1 MASNMDNEVEVEK
14 SQPEMADPQS
24 TDSESGAT
32 RGSEDG
38 SSSSTL
44 EGDGRNSVTN
54 HYHVHTD
61 EFNFK
66 SFHQHHS
73 EMTVTYV
80 HHHHHHYYF
89 CQCSL
94 RQASTQEG
102 QNAEP
107 DRGES
112 GSVGKDVTARVGSC
126 AGMQPEDLLENPVES
141 PVRMLSRPEGDCSSP
156 VPKLRRL
163 NASQF
168 GATSANGRHW
178 YHHHSEVIYGN
189 RTLFQWWIVRAP
201 LLPFEALWGILE
213 ISRYVMRYLRLRCSQ
228 CLCPTCCILQLRWQQ
243 RFCQT

>member
-44 EGDGRNSVTN
+44 EGDGCNSVTN

-112 GSVGKDVTARVGSC
+112 GSVGDDVTARVGSC

-189 RTLFQWWIVRAP
+189 RTLFQWWIVRAA
-201 LLPFEALWGILE
+201 LLPFEALWGILRHTWNLKICHE
-213 ISRYVMRYLRLRCSQ
+213 IS
-228 CLCPTCCILQLRWQQ
+228 
-243 RFCQT
+243 